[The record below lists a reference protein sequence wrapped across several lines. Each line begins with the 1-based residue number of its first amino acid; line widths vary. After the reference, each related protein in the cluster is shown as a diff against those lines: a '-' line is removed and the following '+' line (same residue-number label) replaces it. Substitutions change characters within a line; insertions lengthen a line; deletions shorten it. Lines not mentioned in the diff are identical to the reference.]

1 MEELSLATV
10 LEYPAYCP
18 ERRRV
23 RSQPVP
29 LAQRPRRS
37 NPWHHIEAIEF
48 ATLEWVDWFNNWQVL
63 TSIGDVPPT
72 EYEQQYYLTQE
83 APFTVASVN

>member
-1 MEELSLATV
+1 MRLFSNIRPIV
-10 LEYPAYCP
+10 LNA
-18 ERRRV
+18 RRV

-37 NPWHHIEAIEF
+37 SPWHHIEAIEF

-63 TSIGDVPPT
+63 TSIGDVAPT

-83 APFTVASVN
+83 APFTVVSVN

>member
-1 MEELSLATV
+1 MRLFSNIRPIV
-10 LEYPAYCP
+10 LNAVAFA
-18 ERRRV
+18 RN
-23 RSQPVP
+23 PVP

-37 NPWHHIEAIEF
+37 SPWHHIEAIEF

-83 APFTVASVN
+83 APFTVASFN